1 MPSKDERDDQRRAT
15 MKENQPTAALHREE
29 IAKTR
34 RKLADYDERGVAAL
48 NPYDQTLGKTM
59 PGGPDAVLELS
70 RTLLTNH
77 LRFYEKQLAPLES
90 TVKQLVLFDLK
101 Q

>member
-1 MPSKDERDDQRRAT
+1 
-15 MKENQPTAALHREE
+15 MKENQPTAEFYREEE

-48 NPYDQTLGKTM
+48 NPYDKILGKTM

-77 LRFYEKQLAPLES
+77 ISFYEKQLAPLES
-90 TVKQLVLFDLK
+90 AVTQLALFELK